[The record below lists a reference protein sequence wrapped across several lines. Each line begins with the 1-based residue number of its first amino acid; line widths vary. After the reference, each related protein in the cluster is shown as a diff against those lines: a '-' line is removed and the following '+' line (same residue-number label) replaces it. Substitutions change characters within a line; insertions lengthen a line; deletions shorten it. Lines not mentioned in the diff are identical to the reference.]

1 VSSHQIGSLSRS
13 ETIPALITVLPS
25 PSQTFQLEVNFCIS
39 RAAELRAHQRWND
52 DVVEGNLGPRERRK
66 RLVIGVVALIL
77 GLCIALASRPMSAV
91 GYALVFVLFWI
102 AGLGL
107 FQAKEKT

>member
-1 VSSHQIGSLSRS
+1 M
-13 ETIPALITVLPS
+13 
-25 PSQTFQLEVNFCIS
+25 
-39 RAAELRAHQRWND
+39 ND
-52 DVVEGNLGPRERRK
+52 DAVEGNLGPRERRK
-66 RLVIGVVALIL
+66 RLIVGVVALIL
-77 GLCIALASRPMSAV
+77 GLCIALASRPMSVV

>member
-1 VSSHQIGSLSRS
+1 M
-13 ETIPALITVLPS
+13 
-25 PSQTFQLEVNFCIS
+25 
-39 RAAELRAHQRWND
+39 ND
-52 DVVEGNLGPRERRK
+52 DAVEGNLGPRERRK
-66 RLVIGVVALIL
+66 RLIVGVVALIL

-91 GYALVFVLFWI
+91 GYALVLFWI